1 MNKITPFRSDNF
13 ERSPNSPHMAN
24 QRDTAFG
31 VVSYENLGGTSIFGQ
46 KPSEDFELTHP
57 FIESTKQKVDLYRK
71 DKSSKMPTAFLL
83 LCAPTDR
90 SRVCPCHLK
99 AMA

>member
-31 VVSYENLGGTSIFGQ
+31 VVSYENLGG
-46 KPSEDFELTHP
+46 KLEDPVARLTMDIYEH
-57 FIESTKQKVDLYRK
+57 QVL
-71 DKSSKMPTAFLL
+71 DKNQVKTLSLPILL
-83 LCAPTDR
+83 LK
-90 SRVCPCHLK
+90 VLNK
-99 AMA
+99 K